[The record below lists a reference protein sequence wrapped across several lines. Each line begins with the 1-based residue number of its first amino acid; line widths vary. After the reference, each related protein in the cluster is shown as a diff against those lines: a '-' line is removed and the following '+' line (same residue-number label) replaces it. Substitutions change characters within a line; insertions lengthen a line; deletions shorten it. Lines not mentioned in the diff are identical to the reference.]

1 MLIFDIASEERAG
14 QQLVRDPETGEWA
27 TRALNYTRWTV
38 RAYDD
43 LGDIQTLVFA
53 GDNRPTQEA
62 IDAAAPA
69 VSDDPATVLRRLRW
83 IDELARHRANIL
95 ELRTALAVP
104 TLGTVTL
111 TRINSELVRLGQ
123 LVP

>member
-1 MLIFDIASEERAG
+1 MLIFDTTSEQRFGAQQVLNPGTG
-14 QQLVRDPETGEWA
+14 QWETQSL
-27 TRALNYTRWTV
+27 TYTRWTV

-43 LGDIQTLVFA
+43 LGDIQSLVFCQVA
-53 GDNRPTQEA
+53 KPTQEQV
-62 IDAAAPA
+62 DAASTP
-69 VSDDPATVLRRLRW
+69 VSTDPETVLRRLRW

-111 TRINSELVRLGQ
+111 ARINSELVRLGQ